1 MGVVGSVDAWAAEMA
16 AVGGVVMLERMGR
29 VGAKSPWFVRSED
42 ADDILGRNKIAR
54 PPGEKEGNPMKT
66 FTRGLRRS
74 ISAAAVL
81 AALAFGAQVSANEVT
96 ADVEVDSFIV
106 VAMDA
111 ASSEVVGD
119 VEVTDITSVTIVDG
133 AEEVV
138 TTVEYTPVFTDAP
151 VEVDAYLPIETEEPV
166 VPATEIPVIVDGVE
180 ETPVTPEAPVEAP
193 VEVDPIIPLEEE
205 PVVDPAE
212 EPTVPSVPVTEEPVI
227 PSVPVT
233 EEPVVPVV
241 PVVEE
246 PVVPSTPATEEP
258 SVPSVPVVEEP
269 VVPTTPA
276 TEAPV
281 APAAVR
287 IPFTGAVLP
296 NTGETSSVLAV
307 LGFVVLAAAAF
318 VASRKRA

>member
-1 MGVVGSVDAWAAEMA
+1 MRETEMG
-16 AVGGVVMLERMGR
+16 GGVGLLRLVEWRCLSGWAELALR
-29 VGAKSPWFVRSED
+29 VLGLCVAKTRRYTWEEQNSPD
-42 ADDILGRNKIAR
+42 TGQGK
-54 PPGEKEGNPMKT
+54 KEHMMNT
-66 FTRGLRRS
+66 RIIRGLRRT
-74 ISAAAVL
+74 ITSAAAL

-96 ADVEVDSFIV
+96 APVEVDPFVV

-138 TTVEYTPVFTDAP
+138 TTVEYSPVFTDAP
-151 VEVDAYLPIETEEPV
+151 VEVDAYIPLVEEPTT
-166 VPATEIPVIVDGVE
+166 PATEIPVIVDGVE
-180 ETPVTPEAPVEAP
+180 ETPVTPEVPVEAP
-193 VEVDPIIPLEEE
+193 VEVDPIIPIEEE
-205 PVVDPAE
+205 PVVDPAEEPVTEVPNEAPKHEVPAGEIPVIE
-212 EPTVPSVPVTEEPVI
+212 EPTVPSVPVTEEPV
-227 PSVPVT
+227 VPT
-233 EEPVVPVV
+233 T

-246 PVVPSTPATEEP
+246 TVVPTT
-258 SVPSVPVVEEP
+258 PVVEEP